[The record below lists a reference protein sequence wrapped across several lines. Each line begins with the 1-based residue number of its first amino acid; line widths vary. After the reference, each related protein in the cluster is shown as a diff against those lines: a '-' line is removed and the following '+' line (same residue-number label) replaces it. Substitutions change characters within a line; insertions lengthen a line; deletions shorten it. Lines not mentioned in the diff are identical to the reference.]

1 MIQAVYLFRSGKI
14 PIKNA
19 PLGKIP
25 RLFVTIFFTMKSSLK
40 FEDAL
45 IDLGIIETF
54 VEIMRA
60 NSINLEITK
69 EILHILG
76 VLLK

>member
-1 MIQAVYLFRSGKI
+1 
-14 PIKNA
+14 
-19 PLGKIP
+19 
-25 RLFVTIFFTMKSSLK
+25 MKSSLK